1 QTGSYKEA
9 INNFSIALD
18 LRPRSARDYYGRA
31 RAWAEI
37 GDMNMALRDAIM
49 AQDLNPDS
57 RKYDDLVFDLKQ
69 DMKK

>member
-1 QTGSYKEA
+1 
-9 INNFSIALD
+9 
-18 LRPRSARDYYGRA
+18 
-31 RAWAEI
+31 
-37 GDMNMALRDAIM
+37 MNMALRDAIM